1 MTTSAEAAALLVLAL
16 EAAVKGDPITI
27 EEVFTEDVVGWSPNL
42 SVTSRAELEQELSH
56 RDGALDDVEIDVS
69 IYELGPDHAAAEWVV
84 SARHVGPLELDDL
97 VVPPSG
103 GGLVLAG
110 ATFAELRDGKICAFR
125 HYFDD
130 AALLEQMLLNA

>member
-1 MTTSAEAAALLVLAL
+1 MSSADAAALLLLAL

-42 SVTSRAELEQELSH
+42 SVTSRAELEAELSH

-84 SARHVGPLELDDL
+84 SAKHVGPLELGDDL
-97 VVPPSG
+97 VVPASG